1 MEIQIKKKW
10 NTCKSKTRTIIRK
23 KSNKRRLERKIS
35 NTKKIPGLP
44 QGTTR
49 EKVTFINLYKNNF
62 KLTNMCV
69 VLNISP
75 KTYYKYRNKE
85 DPDYYDYLII
95 KEIFDNS
102 KGTYGYRRIV
112 DGLFQKYG
120 VVMNGKKVLR
130 IMKKYNLIAEYIRK
144 SKKKNKNERIED
156 NVKPNLLKRNF
167 NTDSPNKVW
176 DTDVTY
182 LIFKGARAYLST
194 IIDLYDRHVVSYVIS
209 KRNDLKLVMDTL
221 NEALSKEKDVHGL
234 IIHSDQGFQYT
245 SYEYKA
251 ICESN
256 GIQISMSR
264 KGTPIDDSPI
274 ESWHSLLKKETLYNN
289 NITSLQ
295 EYIQLVEEWILF
307 YNTTRLKSKIKKKRK
322 TYTKREK

>member
-1 MEIQIKKKW
+1 
-10 NTCKSKTRTIIRK
+10 
-23 KSNKRRLERKIS
+23 
-35 NTKKIPGLP
+35 
-44 QGTTR
+44 
-49 EKVTFINLYKNNF
+49 
-62 KLTNMCV
+62 MCA

-95 KEIFDNS
+95 KEIFDDS

-112 DGLFQKYG
+112 EGLAIKYG

-130 IMKKYNLIAEYIRK
+130 IMKKYNLMAEYIRK
-144 SKKKNKNERIED
+144 ARKKHKNERIED
-156 NVKPNLLKRNF
+156 NVKPNLLNRNF
-167 NTDSPNKVW
+167 TTDKSNKVW

-182 LIFKGARAYLST
+182 LIFKGSRAYLST
-194 IIDLYDRHVVSYVIS
+194 IIDLYDRHIVAYKIS
-209 KRNDLKLVMDTL
+209 KQNDNKLVMDTL
-221 NEALSKEKDVHGL
+221 NEALIKEKDVHGL

-295 EYIQLVEEWILF
+295 EYIQLVEDWILF
-307 YNTTRLKSKIKKKRK
+307 YNTTRLKSKVKKKKK